1 MTRHRRGMTLLEL
14 LLAIGITGLVGLAT
28 ATMMNALGNGM
39 VEQHDTRASM
49 LRAGMAQARLSAYF
63 TRARCILDVH
73 SDRMVIWLE
82 DGDGDDLIDP
92 TEVRWIT
99 WTSSTGNLTISWI
112 VDENNLLEDPYSDP
126 AGTDW
131 WNQLTQLSSQSGL
144 ETGELTL
151 VSGLNDWSFST
162 APESS
167 DRLRREAAM
176 QRRVIDATCTLSI
189 ADTEVTHHLGDSIR
203 LHDPPGGDPA

>member
-112 VDENNLLEDPYSDP
+112 CLLSTSD
-126 AGTDW
+126 
-131 WNQLTQLSSQSGL
+131 
-144 ETGELTL
+144 
-151 VSGLNDWSFST
+151 
-162 APESS
+162 
-167 DRLRREAAM
+167 AA
-176 QRRVIDATCTLSI
+176 DAS
-189 ADTEVTHHLGDSIR
+189 
-203 LHDPPGGDPA
+203 